1 MIEETLAEPSQ
12 DEGFKKYFGVTVGRV
27 INVLDPLAIGRLQV
41 QLPFIDSLDL
51 APWAR
56 VCVPMA
62 GMLSGAYYI
71 PNIGDEVLVAF
82 EHGDVHAPY
91 ILGGLWNA
99 IERPPLPSPIPQI
112 RTTRT
117 LVGNQIV
124 FTEIPPS
131 VTIQNG
137 PTSPVPIPSP
147 PIPTGPYQTIQLSN
161 VGCTVAAMQI
171 QMMAATLMQITIGG
185 TTVSITPAGIAIN
198 SAGTI
203 NMTAAG
209 AINITA
215 GGVCSIQASL
225 VKIN

>member
-1 MIEETLAEPSQ
+1 MIEELLDSVTQ
-12 DEGFKKYFGVTVGRV
+12 DGSKQYYGVTVGRV
-27 INVLDPLAIGRLQV
+27 INMLDPLAIGRLQV

-82 EHGDVHAPY
+82 EHGDPKAPY
-91 ILGGLWNA
+91 ILGSLWNA
-99 IERPPLPSPIPQI
+99 IERPPLPSPVPQI

-117 LVGNQIV
+117 LTGNQIV
-124 FTEIPPS
+124 FTEAPPT

-137 PTSPVPIPSP
+137 PTSPIPIPSP
-147 PIPTGPYQTIQLSN
+147 PIPSGPYQTILLNPAGCMVQALTVQMISTGSVTIT
-161 VGCTVAAMQI
+161 VGGNI
-171 QMMAATLMQITIGG
+171 
-185 TTVSITPAGIAIN
+185 VSITPAGVSIT
-198 SAGTI
+198 STGTL
-203 NMTAAG
+203 TLSAAG
-209 AINITA
+209 AIDITS
-215 GGVCSIQASL
+215 GGVVNIQGSL

>member
-1 MIEETLAEPSQ
+1 MIEETLLELGAN
-12 DEGFKKYFGVTVGRV
+12 EGTKEYYGVTVGRV
-27 INVLDPLAIGRLQV
+27 INPLDPLALGRLQV

-71 PNIGDEVLVAF
+71 PNVGDEVLVAF
-82 EHGDVHAPY
+82 EHGDVNAPY
-91 ILGGLWNA
+91 ILGSLWNA
-99 IERPPLPSPIPQI
+99 VVRPPLPSPLPQI

-124 FTEIPPS
+124 FTEAPPT

-147 PIPTGPYQTIQLSN
+147 PVPTGPYQTVTLTPAGVMVSATQAQIIATAGVQIVVGSN
-161 VGCTVAAMQI
+161 IVA
-171 QMMAATLMQITIGG
+171 
-185 TTVSITPAGIAIN
+185 ITPAGISIT
-198 SAGTI
+198 STGTI
-203 NMTAAG
+203 DLTAAG
-209 AINITA
+209 AISITA

>member
-1 MIEETLAEPSQ
+1 MIEETLLEPAT
-12 DEGFKKYFGVTVGRV
+12 DEGFKKYYGVTVGRV
-27 INVLDPLAIGRLQV
+27 INMLDPLAIGRLQV

-82 EHGDVHAPY
+82 EHGDARAPY
-91 ILGGLWNA
+91 ILGSLWNV
-99 IERPPLPSPIPQI
+99 IERPPLPSPVPQI

-124 FTEIPPS
+124 FTELPPT

-137 PTSPVPIPSP
+137 PTSPIPIPSP
-147 PIPTGPYQTIQLSN
+147 PIPTGPYQTIQLSPAGCV
-161 VGCTVAAMQI
+161 VGAMQI
-171 QMMAATLMQITIGG
+171 QMLAATMMQV
-185 TTVSITPAGIAIN
+185 TVGSTMVTITPAGVEIT
-198 SAGTI
+198 SAGTLDL
-203 NMTAAG
+203 TAAG

-215 GGVCSIQASL
+215 GGVCSIQAPL

>member
-1 MIEETLAEPSQ
+1 MIEETLAEPST
-12 DEGFKKYFGVTVGRV
+12 DEGFKKYYGVTVGRV
-27 INVLDPLAIGRLQV
+27 INMLDPLAIGRLQV

-62 GMLSGAYYI
+62 GMLSGDYFI

-82 EHGDVHAPY
+82 EHGDVRAPY
-91 ILGGLWNA
+91 ILGSLWNA
-99 IERPPLPSPIPQI
+99 IVRPPLPSPLPQI

-124 FTEIPPS
+124 FTEVPPT

-147 PIPTGPYQTIQLSN
+147 PIPTGPYQTIQLSP
-161 VGCTVAAMQI
+161 VGCVVDAMQI

-185 TTVSITPAGIAIN
+185 TSVTITPSGVAIT
-198 SAGTI
+198 SAGALTLA
-203 NMTAAG
+203 AAG
-209 AINITA
+209 AISISA
-215 GGVCSIQASL
+215 GGTCSIQAPL

>member
-1 MIEETLAEPSQ
+1 MIEETLLEAVAN
-12 DEGFKKYFGVTVGRV
+12 DGRKKYYGVTVGRV
-27 INVLDPLAIGRLQV
+27 INMLDPLALGRLQV
-41 QLPFIDSLDL
+41 QMPFIDSLDL

-82 EHGDVHAPY
+82 EHGDVNAPY
-91 ILGGLWNA
+91 ILGSLWNA
-99 IERPPLPSPIPQI
+99 MERPPLPSPVPQI

-124 FTEIPPS
+124 FTEAPPT

-147 PIPTGPYQTIQLSN
+147 PIPSGPYQTI
-161 VGCTVAAMQI
+161 
-171 QMMAATLMQITIGG
+171 TL
-185 TTVSITPAGIAIN
+185 TPAGVVVSAMQVQMIATAGVTITVGGSVVAITAGGISIT
-198 SAGTI
+198 SAGTLGL
-203 NMTAAG
+203 TAAG
-209 AINITA
+209 AISITA
-215 GGVCSIQASL
+215 GGVCSIQAPL

>member
-1 MIEETLAEPSQ
+1 MIEETLAEPST
-12 DEGFKKYFGVTVGRV
+12 DEGFKKYYGVTVGRV
-27 INVLDPLAIGRLQV
+27 INMLDPLAIGRLQV

-62 GMLSGAYYI
+62 GMLSGAYFI

-82 EHGDVHAPY
+82 EHGDVKAPY
-91 ILGGLWNA
+91 ILGSLWNA
-99 IERPPLPSPIPQI
+99 IVRPPLPSPIPQI

-124 FTEIPPS
+124 FTDVPPT

-147 PIPTGPYQTIQLSN
+147 PIPTGPYQTIQLSP
-161 VGCTVAAMQI
+161 VGCIVGAMQI
-171 QMMAATLMQITIGG
+171 QMMAATLMQITVGG
-185 TTVSITPAGIAIN
+185 TSVTITPGGVAIT
-198 SAGTI
+198 SAGTLSL
-203 NMTAAG
+203 TAGG
-209 AINITA
+209 AISITA
-215 GGVCSIQASL
+215 GGTCSIQAPL